1 MTKSL
6 ALFMSIVAASTF
18 AITTAASA
26 QARYVGPRVNPSRAY
41 PLPPPSAPGWRETP
55 MYAPDAPPPRYWNNP
70 GLPDFQLGARN

>member
-1 MTKSL
+1 MIKNL
-6 ALFMSIVAASTF
+6 ALVMSIVTAGTF
-18 AITTAASA
+18 AITTGVSA
-26 QARYVGPRVNPSRAY
+26 QARYFRPRVY

>member
-6 ALFMSIVAASTF
+6 ALFMTVVAAGTF
-18 AITTAASA
+18 AITTAADA
-26 QARYVGPRVNPSRAY
+26 QARYFGRRAYY

>member
-6 ALFMSIVAASTF
+6 ALFLSIVAAGTF
-18 AITTAASA
+18 AITTAAD
-26 QARYVGPRVNPSRAY
+26 ARTRYFGPRAYY

-70 GLPDFQLGARN
+70 GLPDFQLGERN

>member
-1 MTKSL
+1 MTNSL
-6 ALFMSIVAASTF
+6 ALFFSIVAAGTF
-18 AITTAASA
+18 AITTAADA
-26 QARYVGPRVNPSRAY
+26 QARHFGPRVYY

>member
-1 MTKSL
+1 MPKSL
-6 ALFMSIVAASTF
+6 ALFMSIVAAATF
-18 AITTAASA
+18 AITVAAGA
-26 QARYVGPRVNPSRAY
+26 QARYFGPRVY